1 MPPPLAAS
9 QTFSSQRSVM
19 PLRLSLASFKKQEIG
34 KPLSVPPFDKTG
46 VAGINH
52 KLLM

>member
-9 QTFSSQRSVM
+9 QTFSLHKSNI
-19 PLRLSLASFKKQEIG
+19 PLRLSLASFRKHDIG
-34 KPLSVPPFDKTG
+34 KPLVVPPLERTG

-52 KLLM
+52 KLLI